1 MSGPMRATTRGGLV
15 DEATAASE
23 LVGRAGAAPRQRLG
37 GLVLDLL
44 RTARPRQWVKNGF
57 VLLPTV
63 FGGAFGLGS
72 LGRTALA
79 TAAFCLA
86 SSGMYFI
93 NDLSDRDADRLHER
107 KRHRPIA
114 AGRLGTS
121 PAVATAVVLLAASL
135 LLGLAASLEADGLL
149 AAYIVSTLAYSAW
162 LKHVAILDVIVI
174 AAGFVL
180 RVAAG
185 AAAAPVTPSE
195 WLLLCSLFVALFLGF
210 GKRYNELVLLGDDAQ
225 THRRVLGEYT
235 EASLRQFLSASMLGT
250 LFSYCLYTFFS
261 AQGQEH
267 HGLVLTIPF
276 AVYGVFR
283 YTLLM
288 ETRRE
293 GGAPE
298 EVLLRDRPT
307 QLAALLWIGVALAAI
322 YGPRL

>member
-1 MSGPMRATTRGGLV
+1 MSLTTGGGLV
-15 DEATAASE
+15 DEADPGSQLASRPGMAAKDSPGT
-23 LVGRAGAAPRQRLG
+23 LAR
-37 GLVLDLL
+37 DLI

-63 FGGAFGLGS
+63 FGGAFGIAA
-72 LGRTALA
+72 LGRTAIA

-86 SSGMYFI
+86 SSGLYFV
-93 NDLSDRDADRLHER
+93 NDIADRDADRLHER

-114 AGRLGTS
+114 AGRLAVG
-121 PAVATAVVLLAASL
+121 PAVAVAVVLLAGSL
-135 LLGLAASLEADGLL
+135 LLGLAASLESDGLL
-149 AAYIVSTLAYSAW
+149 LAYVVSTLAYSAW

-180 RVAAG
+180 RVGAG
-185 AAAAPVTPSE
+185 AAAAPVVPSE
-195 WLLLCSLFVALFLGF
+195 WLLLCSLFLALFLGF

-225 THRRVLGEYT
+225 THRPVLGEYT
-235 EASLRQFLSASMLGT
+235 AASLHQFLNASMLGT

-261 AQGQEH
+261 PQGQTH

-288 ETRRE
+288 ETRSE
-293 GGAPE
+293 GGQPE

-307 QLAALLWIGVALAAI
+307 QLAALLWIGVALVAI